1 MEDCCWMLFV
11 SFFGWLKGTFYR
23 KRSRNGLTTTHLPFN
38 SGIVQVH
45 HSAHDKWPENMFY
58 TFLYSVWIF
67 LLWGWNIPTH
77 VLKLGTT
84 STWNYLMGPWGTKPP
99 HKVRSCHLGNRPSNQ
114 ARKSRSLLR
123 PRKIDCQM
131 SKPCHFFVAALS
143 FSKAGILC
151 CTPPASFCI
160 NEPRASF
167 KGGPAQTPKTG
178 VFFASTNIFFAARAI
193 IVQLIIQSIGEQ
205 GRLEKLAFQSNDRR
219 KSCFETT
226 ENVLVYCFET
236 STKLIQ
242 NDQNISKLYTYNI
255 LLDIATNPN
264 VQGPIVW

>member
-11 SFFGWLKGTFYR
+11 SFFGLLKGTFYR

-67 LLWGWNIPTH
+67 LLWGWNTPTH

-143 FSKAGILC
+143 FSKAGIMSHTTSILLYQRAASLFQRGSSANPEDRGILC
-151 CTPPASFCI
+151 PNKHLLCRKSYYSAIDHPI
-160 NEPRASF
+160 NWWAR
-167 KGGPAQTPKTG
+167 QTWETG
-178 VFFASTNIFFAARAI
+178 VS
-193 IVQLIIQSIGEQ
+193 EQ
-205 GRLEKLAFQSNDRR
+205 R
-219 KSCFETT
+219 
-226 ENVLVYCFET
+226 
-236 STKLIQ
+236 
-242 NDQNISKLYTYNI
+242 
-255 LLDIATNPN
+255 
-264 VQGPIVW
+264 

>member
-1 MEDCCWMLFV
+1 MIHHGWTATGNGRLLLDALLN
-11 SFFGWLKGTFYR
+11 SFGWLKGTFYR

-67 LLWGWNIPTH
+67 LLWGWNTPTH

-114 ARKSRSLLR
+114 TRKSRSLLR

-178 VFFASTNIFFAARAI
+178 VFFAFF
-193 IVQLIIQSIGEQ
+193 
-205 GRLEKLAFQSNDRR
+205 
-219 KSCFETT
+219 KSH
-226 ENVLVYCFET
+226 LT
-236 STKLIQ
+236 SLSVP
-242 NDQNISKLYTYNI
+242 SKSHLSMM
-255 LLDIATNPN
+255 L
-264 VQGPIVW
+264 